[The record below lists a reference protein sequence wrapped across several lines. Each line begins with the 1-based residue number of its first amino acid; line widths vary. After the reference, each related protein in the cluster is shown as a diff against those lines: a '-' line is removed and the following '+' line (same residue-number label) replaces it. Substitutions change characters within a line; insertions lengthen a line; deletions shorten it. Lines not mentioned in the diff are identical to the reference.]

1 MCEFEICICQP
12 EGWMMDQGLYYTPFN
27 VLFATL
33 RCILNLGL
41 DGYVLY
47 TVCIQ
52 FS

>member
-1 MCEFEICICQP
+1 MHEFEIWICQQ
-12 EGWMMDQGLYYTPFN
+12 EGWMMDQGIHCTPFN

-33 RCILNLGL
+33 RCILNPVL

-47 TVCIQ
+47 IVCIH